1 MSLVLEI
8 EFLAG
13 VYRATHSPA
22 STAPDWPPQ
31 PDRVFSALVS
41 AWAARG
47 QQRPERE
54 ALEWLE
60 AQPAPT
66 IHAGEHTARS
76 APSVFVPPN
85 DHRAS
90 NAAETYLKV
99 MPMTRPRQPRRFP
112 VAHLEDSVMAM
123 VWGLGPEPR
132 VLAALDRL
140 ARDVGYLGHSASLVR
155 CRFLSGSAPAPR
167 HAAAP
172 ARRQVYPGR
181 LQDLVRAHRRN
192 PARPVIL
199 PGDAVVPEP
208 PPAPPPRDAGWLV
221 LEVIGGAVPDIRA
234 AALVGRTLRRT
245 LMSGY
250 RRIGM
255 ADEIPAFVS
264 GHEPDGTLLRAPH
277 LGIVPMAFAGYPHAD
292 GRLFGFA
299 LVPTA
304 QTALRDVPGLRAAF
318 EAIAPY
324 DHGTERR
331 VVGLKYL
338 PQRMPLLL
346 SPAGAAS
353 KRSLEPA
360 PYLQPARVWA
370 SLTPIVLDRHLK
382 RYDEAKI
389 RELIARSCT
398 NIGLPRPDPG
408 CIQVGKHSA
417 VEGAPPASPR
427 PDAPPWTRWRV
438 PGPLATRSLT
448 HAVIDFGTAVA
459 GPVMLGAG
467 RYFGL
472 GLCRPLGEA
481 AE

>member
-13 VYRATHSPA
+13 VCRAAHSPA
-22 STAPDWPPQ
+22 SDQPDWPPQ

-47 QQRPERE
+47 EQRTERE

-60 AQPAPT
+60 AQPTPT
-66 IHAGEHTARS
+66 IHAGAHTART
-76 APSVFVPPN
+76 APGVFVPPN

-90 NAAETYLKV
+90 NKAETYLKV

-112 VAHLEDSVMAM
+112 VAHLEDPVMAM
-123 VWGLGPEPR
+123 VWGLGPEPK

-155 CRFLSGSAPAPR
+155 CRFLSNGAPAPK

-181 LQDLVRAHRRN
+181 LQELIRAHRRN

-221 LEVIGGAVPDIRA
+221 LEEIGGVVPDIRA

-304 QTALRDVPGLRAAF
+304 QTALRDVPGLRTAF

-324 DHGTERR
+324 DHGSERR
-331 VVGLKYL
+331 VVELKYL
-338 PQRMPLLL
+338 PQRKPLLL

-353 KRSLEPA
+353 KRSLEPG

-408 CIQVGKHSA
+408 RIQVGKHSA
-417 VEGAPPASPR
+417 VEGAPPAWPR
-427 PDAPPWTRWRV
+427 SDAPPWTRWRV
-438 PGPLATRSLT
+438 PGPLASRSLT

-472 GLCRPLGEA
+472 GLCRPLGGAGE
-481 AE
+481 

>member
-13 VYRATHSPA
+13 VCRATDSPA

-31 PDRVFSALVS
+31 PDRVFSALVA
-41 AWAARG
+41 AWGARG
-47 QQRPERE
+47 EQEIERA

-60 AQPAPT
+60 VQPAPA
-66 IHAGEHTARS
+66 IHAGGHTART
-76 APSVFVPPN
+76 APGVFVPPN
-85 DHRAS
+85 DYRAS
-90 NAAETYLKV
+90 KTAKTYLRV

-112 VAHLEDSVMAM
+112 VAHLEDPVMAM
-123 VWGLGPEPR
+123 VWQPDPDPM
-132 VLAALDRL
+132 VLTALDRL
-140 ARDVGYLGHSASLVR
+140 ARDVSYIGHSASLVR
-155 CRFLSGSAPAPR
+155 CRFLSCSTPAPK
-167 HAAAP
+167 HAATP

-181 LQDLVRAHRRN
+181 LQELIRAYRIH
-192 PARPVIL
+192 PTRPIIL
-199 PGDAVVPEP
+199 PGAPVLPEP
-208 PPAPPPRDAGWLV
+208 PAAPPSPDAGWLV
-221 LEVIGGAVPDIRA
+221 LEAIGGVVPDIRA
-234 AALVGRTLRRT
+234 AAMVARTLRRT

-264 GHEPDGTLLRAPH
+264 GHEPDGTLLRASH
-277 LGIVPMAFAGYPHAD
+277 LGIVPMAFAGFPHAD

-304 QTALRDVPGLRAAF
+304 QTGLREVPGLRAAF

-324 DHGTERR
+324 DRGVERR
-331 VVGLKYL
+331 VIELKYVA
-338 PQRMPLLL
+338 QRMPLLL

-370 SLTPIVLDRHLK
+370 SVTPILLDRHLK
-382 RYDEAKI
+382 RHDEAKI

-398 NIGLPRPDPG
+398 NVGLPRPDPD

-417 VEGAPPASPR
+417 VEGAPPAWVR
-427 PDAPPWTRWRV
+427 RDAPPWTRWRV
-438 PGPLATRSLT
+438 PEPLATRSLT
-448 HAVIDFGTAVA
+448 HAVIDFGTAVD

-467 RYFGL
+467 RFSGL
-472 GLCRPLGEA
+472 GLCRRIGEA
-481 AE
+481 GK

>member
-1 MSLVLEI
+1 VSLVLEI

-13 VYRATHSPA
+13 VCRATYSPA

-47 QQRPERE
+47 ELRTERE

-66 IHAGEHTARS
+66 IHAGEHTART
-76 APSVFVPPN
+76 APGVFVPPN

-90 NAAETYLKV
+90 SSAKTYLKV
-99 MPMTRPRQPRRFP
+99 MPQTRPRQPRRFP
-112 VAHLEDSVMAM
+112 VAYLEDPVMAM
-123 VWGLGPEPR
+123 VWEPGPEPK
-132 VLAALDRL
+132 VLTALDRL

-155 CRFLSGSAPAPR
+155 CRFLSGNTLALK
-167 HAAAP
+167 HVAAP
-172 ARRQVYPGR
+172 ARRQVYRGR
-181 LQDLVRAHRRN
+181 LQDLIRAHRVN
-192 PARPVIL
+192 PVRPIIL
-199 PGDAVVPEP
+199 PGDAVPPEP
-208 PPAPPPRDAGWLV
+208 PPAPPSPDSGWLV
-221 LEVIGGAVPDIRA
+221 LEAIGGVVPDIRA
-234 AALVGRTLRRT
+234 TALVGRTLRRT

-264 GHEPDGTLLRAPH
+264 GHEPDGSLLRASH
-277 LGIVPMAFAGYPHAD
+277 LGIIPMAFAGFPHAD

-304 QTALRDVPGLRAAF
+304 QTALRDVPGLHAAF

-324 DHGTERR
+324 DRGIERR
-331 VVGLKYL
+331 VIELKYMA
-338 PQRMPLLL
+338 QRKPLLL

-382 RYDEAKI
+382 RLDEAKI

-398 NIGLPRPDPG
+398 NVGLPRPDPG

-417 VEGAPPASPR
+417 VEGAPPAWPR
-427 PDAPPWTRWRV
+427 PAAPPWTRWRV
-438 PGPLATRSLT
+438 PEPLATRSLT
-448 HAVIDFGTAVA
+448 HAVIDFEHAVA

-467 RYFGL
+467 RFSGL
-472 GLCRPLGEA
+472 GLCRRLGEA
-481 AE
+481 GE

>member
-13 VYRATHSPA
+13 VCRATDSPA

-47 QQRPERE
+47 EQRIERE

-66 IHAGEHTARS
+66 IHAGGHTART
-76 APSVFVPPN
+76 AVGVFVPPN

-90 NAAETYLKV
+90 KSAETYLKV

-112 VAHLEDSVMAM
+112 VAYLDDPVMAM
-123 VWGLGPEPR
+123 VWGLGPEPK

-140 ARDVGYLGHSASLVR
+140 ARDVGYIGHSASLVR
-155 CRFLSGSAPAPR
+155 CRFLSCSAPAPR

-172 ARRQVYPGR
+172 AQRQVYPGR
-181 LQDLVRAHRRN
+181 LQELIRAYRAH
-192 PARPVIL
+192 PARPSIL
-199 PGDAVVPEP
+199 PGASVLPESDAA
-208 PPAPPPRDAGWLV
+208 PAPRDPGWLV
-221 LEVIGGAVPDIRA
+221 LEAIGGVMPDIRA
-234 AALVGRTLRRT
+234 AALVGRTLRRA

-250 RRIGM
+250 RSIGM

-264 GHEPDGTLLRAPH
+264 GHEPDGTLLRAAH
-277 LGIVPMAFAGYPHAD
+277 LGIVPMAFAGFPHAD

-304 QTALRDVPGLRAAF
+304 QTALRDIPGLRDAF

-331 VVGLKYL
+331 VLELKYV

-346 SPAGAAS
+346 SPAGVAS
-353 KRSLEPA
+353 KRSLEPG

-370 SLTPIVLDRHLK
+370 SVTPIVLDRHLK
-382 RYDEAKI
+382 RHDEAKI
-389 RELIARSCT
+389 RELIARSCI
-398 NIGLPRPDPG
+398 NVGLPRPDPG
-408 CIQVGKHSA
+408 RIHTGKHSA
-417 VEGAPPASPR
+417 VEGAPPAWPR
-427 PDAPPWTRWRV
+427 PDAPSWTRWRV

-467 RYFGL
+467 RFSGL

-481 AE
+481 GE

>member
-13 VYRATHSPA
+13 VCRATHSPA
-22 STAPDWPPQ
+22 SDRPDWPPQ

-47 QQRPERE
+47 ERSGERE

-60 AQPAPT
+60 AQHVPA
-66 IHAGEHTARS
+66 IHAGGYTART
-76 APSVFVPPN
+76 APAVFVPPN

-90 NAAETYLKV
+90 KTAETYLKV

-112 VAHLEDSVMAM
+112 VAHLEDPVMAM
-123 VWGLGPEPR
+123 VWGFGPEPK

-155 CRFLSGSAPAPR
+155 CRFLSSATPELKHPSAL
-167 HAAAP
+167 AQ
-172 ARRQVYPGR
+172 RQVYPGR
-181 LQDLVRAHRRN
+181 LQELIRAHRRN
-192 PARPVIL
+192 PVRPVVL
-199 PGDAVVPEP
+199 PGATVPPE

-221 LEVIGGAVPDIRA
+221 LEAIGGVVPDIRA
-234 AALVGRTLRRT
+234 AALVGRTLRRA

-255 ADEIPAFVS
+255 ADEIPALVS

-277 LGIVPMAFAGYPHAD
+277 LGIVPMAFAGFPHAD

-304 QTALRDVPGLRAAF
+304 QTALRDVPELRAAF
-318 EAIAPY
+318 EAIADY
-324 DHGTERR
+324 DHGSERR
-331 VVGLKYL
+331 VIELKYA
-338 PQRMPLLL
+338 PQRKPLLL

-353 KRSLEPA
+353 KRSLEPG

-370 SLTPIVLDRHLK
+370 SLTPIILDRHLK
-382 RYDEAKI
+382 RYDEGRV

-408 CIQVGKHSA
+408 CIQVGKHSGVA
-417 VEGAPPASPR
+417 GAPPAWTR
-427 PDAPPWTRWRV
+427 HDAPPWTRWRI
-438 PGPLATRSLT
+438 PEPLATRSLI
-448 HAVIDFGTAVA
+448 HAAIDFGCAVA

-467 RYFGL
+467 RFSGL
-472 GLCRPLGEA
+472 GLCRRLGEV

>member
-1 MSLVLEI
+1 MSLILEI

-13 VYRATHSPA
+13 VCRATHSPA
-22 STAPDWPPQ
+22 SDRPDWPPQ
-31 PDRVFSALVS
+31 PDRVFSALVA

-47 QQRPERE
+47 EQDIERE

-66 IHAGEHTARS
+66 IHAGGHTART
-76 APSVFVPPN
+76 APAVFVPPN

-90 NAAETYLKV
+90 KTAETYLKV

-112 VAHLEDSVMAM
+112 VAHLEDPVMAM
-123 VWGLGPEPR
+123 VWGFGPEPK
-132 VLAALDRL
+132 VLAALDAL
-140 ARDVGYLGHSASLVR
+140 ARDIGYLGHSASLVR
-155 CRFLSGSAPAPR
+155 CRFLSSATPELKHPSAF
-167 HAAAP
+167 AQ
-172 ARRQVYPGR
+172 RQVYPGR
-181 LQDLVRAHRRN
+181 LQELIRAHRRN
-192 PARPVIL
+192 PVRPVVL
-199 PGDAVVPEP
+199 PGAIALPEP
-208 PPAPPPRDAGWLV
+208 PAPPPPRDAGWLV
-221 LEVIGGAVPDIRA
+221 LEAIGGVVPDIRA
-234 AALVGRTLRRT
+234 AALVGRTLRRA

-250 RRIGM
+250 RRIDM

-264 GHEPDGTLLRAPH
+264 GHESDGSLLRAPH
-277 LGIVPMAFAGYPHAD
+277 LGIVPMAFAGFPHAD

-318 EAIAPY
+318 EAIAEY
-324 DHGTERR
+324 DHGSERR
-331 VVGLKYL
+331 VIELKYA
-338 PQRMPLLL
+338 PQRKPLLL

-353 KRSLEPA
+353 KRSLEPG

-382 RYDEAKI
+382 RYDEGRV
-389 RELIARSCT
+389 RELIAQSCT

-408 CIQVGKHSA
+408 CIQAGKHSA
-417 VEGAPPASPR
+417 VEGAPPTGPR

-438 PGPLATRSLT
+438 PDPLATRLLI
-448 HAVIDFGTAVA
+448 HAVIDFGRAVA

-467 RYFGL
+467 RFSGL
-472 GLCRPLGEA
+472 GLCRRFGEA
-481 AE
+481 GE

>member
-13 VYRATHSPA
+13 VCRATRSPA

-31 PDRVFSALVS
+31 PDRMFSALVS

-47 QQRPERE
+47 NQDIERE

-60 AQPAPT
+60 VQPAPT

-90 NAAETYLKV
+90 KTAETYLKV

-112 VAHLEDSVMAM
+112 VAHLEDPVMAM
-123 VWGLGPEPR
+123 VWGAGPEPK

-155 CRFLSGSAPAPR
+155 CRFLSGSAAPPR

-181 LQDLVRAHRRN
+181 LQELIHAHRRN

-199 PGDAVVPEP
+199 PGDVVLPEP
-208 PPAPPPRDAGWLV
+208 PAAPPSRDAGWLV
-221 LEVIGGAVPDIRA
+221 LEAIGGVVPDIRA
-234 AALVGRTLRRT
+234 AALVGRTLRRA

-255 ADEIPAFVS
+255 ANEIPAFVS

-277 LGIVPMAFAGYPHAD
+277 LGIVPMAFAGFPHAD

-304 QTALRDVPGLRAAF
+304 QTGLREVPGLRAAL
-318 EAIAPY
+318 EAIADY
-324 DHGTERR
+324 DHGAERR
-331 VVGLKYL
+331 VIELKYL
-338 PQRMPLLL
+338 PQRQPLLL

-353 KRSLEPA
+353 KRSLEPG
-360 PYLQPARVWA
+360 PYLRPARVWA

-389 RELIARSCT
+389 RDLIARSCT
-398 NIGLPRPDPG
+398 NVGLPRPDPDR
-408 CIQVGKHSA
+408 IQVGKHSA
-417 VEGAPPASPR
+417 VEGAPPARFRS
-427 PDAPPWTRWRV
+427 DAPPWTRWRV
-438 PGPLATRSLT
+438 PEPLATRSLT
-448 HAVIDFGTAVA
+448 HAVIDFGDR
-459 GPVMLGAG
+459 GG
-467 RYFGL
+467 RPGHARRRAL
-472 GLCRPLGEA
+472 LRARTVPSPRRDR
-481 AE
+481 